1 MTPLQLPLTAH
12 TVPMRHVQGSEP
24 VCVPADALCVLAP
37 GHDAARDHVVRDD
50 APRGRAWV
58 AGDVPEG
65 AVVWVQDGHRWRAM
79 VRVVDSLLA
88 RALLIRGR
96 A

>member
-1 MTPLQLPLTAH
+1 MTPQQLPLLARG
-12 TVPMRHVQGSEP
+12 VPLRHVQGSEP
-24 VCVPADALCVLAP
+24 LAIPADALCVLAP

-50 APRGRAWV
+50 APRGRTWV
-58 AGDVPEG
+58 AGDVPVG

-79 VRVVDSLLA
+79 VRVADSLLA